1 MSPCCSSG
9 FKKGLGLDL
18 LDIVDNQQDDLFDDE
33 EAKADPLDHV
43 NLVAYLSEHL
53 QVMSSLPGQSHPA
66 AYPGMCCFYPSTVAA
81 VVNFK
86 HFDATMLMAMAMIMK
101 ITMTMTMLSD
111 DDDDDAECNVE
122 D

>member
-18 LDIVDNQQDDLFDDE
+18 LDSQQDDLFDDE
-33 EAKADPLDHV
+33 EAKADPMYNV

-66 AYPGMCCFYPSTVAA
+66 AYPGI
-81 VVNFK
+81 
-86 HFDATMLMAMAMIMK
+86 MLF
-101 ITMTMTMLSD
+101 LPLHYG
-111 DDDDDAECNVE
+111 
-122 D
+122 